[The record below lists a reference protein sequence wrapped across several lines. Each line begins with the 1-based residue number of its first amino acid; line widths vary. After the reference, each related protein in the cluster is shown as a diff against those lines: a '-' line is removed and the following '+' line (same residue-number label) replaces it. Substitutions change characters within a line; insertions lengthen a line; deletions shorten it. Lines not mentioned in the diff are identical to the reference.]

1 MVATSSTLHEPVE
14 KDSDEDSS
22 RYSLHE
28 PFRPTVYKWNQRP
41 VFRRLLTPPIVR
53 CALPNVVALL
63 VLATF
68 DWLTLC
74 NHFVWLV

>member
-14 KDSDEDSS
+14 KNESDEESSS

-53 CALPNVVALL
+53 LSCS
-63 VLATF
+63 
-68 DWLTLC
+68 
-74 NHFVWLV
+74 